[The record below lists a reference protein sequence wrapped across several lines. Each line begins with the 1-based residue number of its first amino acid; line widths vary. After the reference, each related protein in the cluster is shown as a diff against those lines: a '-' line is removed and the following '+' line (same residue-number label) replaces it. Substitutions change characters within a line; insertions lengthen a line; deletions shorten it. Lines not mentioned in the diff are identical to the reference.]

1 MVAEEAE
8 HAHNCRNQHD
18 LSGQTHCLR
27 RAAKLRVVRVADSCE
42 AAVELEGVA
51 EETAESLMLSELLH
65 FAATLSISLHAAKL
79 SLTEELRITIR
90 SIATQAAG

>member
-8 HAHNCRNQHD
+8 HAHNCCNQHD

-27 RAAKLRVVRVADSCE
+27 CAAKLRVVRVADSCE

-65 FAATLSISLHAAKL
+65 LAAILSTSLHATKL
-79 SLTEELRITIR
+79 SLTEELRIAI
-90 SIATQAAG
+90 